1 MPLRLSSKLEGSTHE
16 RRPGRKVARSLGT
29 VGTMAVRLSS
39 AVPQSWL
46 QIQEMDMSIIYGL
59 NLARK
64 LVAR

>member
-1 MPLRLSSKLEGSTHE
+1 MPLRLSSKPEGSPRE
-16 RRPGRKVARSLGT
+16 RRQGWKVAGSLGT
-29 VGTMAVRLSS
+29 VRTVAVRLSS

-46 QIQEMDMSIIYGL
+46 QIQEMDMSIYGL

>member
-1 MPLRLSSKLEGSTHE
+1 MAG
-16 RRPGRKVARSLGT
+16 SLGT